1 MICASKEQAG
11 ALRVLAVTHALEH
24 KATLVLTDTDS
35 DTPTPILT
43 DSKSSIRRLR
53 CMPLLDA
60 AGLGPL
66 AEATTDGGEVSVGS
80 GFSICLRV
88 TVVCKYVPE
97 SDRTQARRRPAQ
109 YATAKWDREV
119 IIGVDTFHDHGATI
133 VGYYRIRADAV
144 RATLAHTGEGGVF
157 INNLARDAHVAHTHQ
172 ETHLEL
178 ATLPEVPKAHPGGI
192 HAEA

>member
-1 MICASKEQAG
+1 
-11 ALRVLAVTHALEH
+11 
-24 KATLVLTDTDS
+24 
-35 DTPTPILT
+35 
-43 DSKSSIRRLR
+43 
-53 CMPLLDA
+53 MPLLDA

-133 VGYYRIRADAV
+133 VGYCRIRADAV
-144 RATLAHTGEGGVF
+144 RATLAHSGEGGVF
-157 INNLARDAHVAHTHQ
+157 INHLARDAHVAHTHRVPTSARFITREQ
-172 ETHLEL
+172 GESDSAYLHRVRQL
-178 ATLPEVPKAHPGGI
+178 AGADSSASCGLAWRAGAPWPALN
-192 HAEA
+192 